1 MCLDSKVTLVSDDR
15 QTLTVNKY
23 FLLLYD
29 NFFHQLITDHSND
42 EIQIVFTQM
51 NFSEMKIFA
60 EDVETKHFT
69 CSIDK
74 ESKKDSSSEELKIE
88 KVKGKYFEEKEEKMN
103 FSEMK
108 IFAKDVESK
117 HFTCS
122 NDKDKDNDSTTEE
135 LKIEKVKEEKLK
147 KDCQEDEEKEN
158 NDEHPN
164 TEDESKV
171 RSDSDK
177 EYSCPLNCENSDYT
191 TSIDGV
197 FAHICIFH
205 EKQFYQMGI
214 QRFMNNF
221 SSKEVKQC
229 YFKCKTKN
237 YEENKKLIKHYKDVH
252 TEKSHV
258 CNICGKSYNTKIKLD
273 YHMSVHSSE
282 ELMCP
287 ECGKVF
293 TGITRFKGHISLH
306 KINPGRYQCDQ
317 CDYKCK
323 AIYRLKRHK
332 QVIHMKLK
340 PWACDLCGIRM
351 AAFANLSDHR
361 LKVHGE
367 KFTSVYQ
374 YKKLVADG
382 KHKFLKEDEKENAL
396 LSSY

>member
-42 EIQIVFTQM
+42 EIQIVFAEM

-74 ESKKDSSSEELKIE
+74 ESKKDS
-88 KVKGKYFEEKEEKMN
+88 
-103 FSEMK
+103 
-108 IFAKDVESK
+108 
-117 HFTCS
+117 
-122 NDKDKDNDSTTEE
+122 TTEE
-135 LKIEKVKEEKLK
+135 HKVKEIEQEEEKLK
-147 KDCQEDEEKEN
+147 KDSQEDDEKEN

-214 QRFMNNF
+214 QRFINNF

-237 YEENKKLIKHYKDVH
+237 YEENKKLITHYKDVH
-252 TEKSHV
+252 TEKCHL
-258 CNICGKSYNTKIKLD
+258 CNICGKSYNTKPKLD
-273 YHMSVHSSE
+273 DHTRSVHTNE

-287 ECGKVF
+287 ECGKVLLGKRKF
-293 TGITRFKGHISLH
+293 RKHIFRYH
-306 KINPGRYQCDQ
+306 KINPERYECDL

-323 AIYRLKRHK
+323 DMHRLKKHK

-351 AAFANLSDHR
+351 AAFFNLSDHR

-367 KFTSVYQ
+367 KFPSIYY
-374 YKKLVADG
+374 YKNLVADG
-382 KHKFLKEDEKENAL
+382 KHKFLKGNEKESAL